1 MIEIQPA
8 DTKAKQKAIRILVV
22 STLVGACA
30 ILLFE
35 YYRADIQAW
44 LEDNIAILT
53 QNTSVVFMVAL
64 VFISPILALCIY
76 LFKLGVRIVQCKRFP
91 PANYAVSRD
100 TRVIEGSAAVRRGRL
115 LQLLSI
121 FLMITAGALPVIIW
135 QIFRTLDGSM

>member
-8 DTKAKQKAIRILVV
+8 DTKARQKAVRILVV
-22 STLVGACA
+22 SSLVGLCA

-35 YYRADIQAW
+35 YYRDDIQTW

-53 QNTSVVFMVAL
+53 RNTSLVFIAAL
-64 VFISPILALCIY
+64 VFISPILALGNY
-76 LFKLGVRIVQCKRFP
+76 LFKLGVRIIQCKRFP

-100 TRVIEGSAAVRRGRL
+100 ARVIEGSAAVRRGRL

-121 FLMITAGALPVIIW
+121 FLMITAGTLPVIIW
-135 QIFRTLDGSM
+135 QIFRTLDGNM